1 MTGPASKSRR
11 DSSDSSS
18 TERQPKRRNSSES
31 STASAKSQP
40 KRRESDS
47 TEPDP
52 EVKKSGGGS
61 KTMEILKNLVSSL
74 EPEAAQKLL
83 ARANHLETKDEK
95 LSLKQ
100 VFAN

>member
-1 MTGPASKSRR
+1 MIV
-11 DSSDSSS
+11 
-18 TERQPKRRNSSES
+18 
-31 STASAKSQP
+31 KSQQNRIGLVTRP
-40 KRRESDS
+40 ADS

-52 EVKKSGGGS
+52 EAMKKSGGGS

-100 VFAN
+100 VLAD